1 MVIEG
6 LLTMQLN
13 VSSMDM
19 KDRLYAFLPPSER
32 ATSVVETTVPLMDAD
47 RRHEPVP
54 IPRCSERT
62 RGERSVRVGMRWW
75 STTIRVR
82 SDGC

>member
-13 VSSMDM
+13 VSSMDL

-32 ATSVVETTVPLMDAD
+32 SEEAVAPVTPLIGA
-47 RRHEPVP
+47 EAAA
-54 IPRCSERT
+54 
-62 RGERSVRVGMRWW
+62 
-75 STTIRVR
+75 
-82 SDGC
+82 

>member
-19 KDRLYAFLPPSER
+19 KDRLYAFLPPAER
-32 ATSVVETTVPLMDAD
+32 AEGVVETTAPLLDAD
-47 RRHEPVP
+47 AA
-54 IPRCSERT
+54 
-62 RGERSVRVGMRWW
+62 
-75 STTIRVR
+75 
-82 SDGC
+82 